1 MKKIILSLIVLLFI
15 STACSDDSSSPSKTK
30 ELFPTKVGNKWNYQ
44 VTTNGISV
52 NKVNEIVSEE
62 VVNDI
67 KWYNLALNSKI
78 VMQLRNAEDGMH
90 VLYTDSNSVNRK
102 DVLFYKYPVTE
113 LTEYDADGN
122 YVKIVSFDKE
132 VTVPAGT
139 FSCYYYNVVYADDSS
154 KYEEYFAPGVG
165 VVKLVEYKDS
175 VGFRKPITTTELE
188 SYSLK

>member
-1 MKKIILSLIVLLFI
+1 MKKIILLLIVVLFI

-30 ELFPTKVGNKWNYQ
+30 ELFPAKIGNKWNYL
-44 VTTNGISV
+44 VTTGGISV
-52 NKVNEIVSEE
+52 NKVNEIVSDE

-67 KWYNLALNSKI
+67 KWYNLALNSQI
-78 VMQLRNAEDGMH
+78 VMQLRNANDGMH

-122 YVKIVSFDKE
+122 FVKIVSLDKK

-139 FSCYYYNVVYADDSS
+139 FSCYYYNVVYAVDSS
-154 KYEEYFAPGVG
+154 KYEEYYAPGVG

-175 VGFRKPITTTELE
+175 LGFRKPITTTELE
-188 SYSLK
+188 SYNLK

>member
-1 MKKIILSLIVLLFI
+1 MKKIILLLIVVLFI

-30 ELFPTKVGNKWNYQ
+30 ELFPAKIGNKWNYS
-44 VTTNGISV
+44 VTTNGIYV
-52 NKVNEIVSEE
+52 NKVNEIVSDE
-62 VVNDI
+62 VVSDI
-67 KWYNLALNSKI
+67 RWYNLALNSQI
-78 VMQLRNAEDGMH
+78 VMQLRNADDGMH
-90 VLYTDSNSVNRK
+90 VLFTDSNSVNRK

-122 YVKIVSFDKE
+122 YIKIVSLDKE

-139 FSCYYYNVVYADDSS
+139 FSCYYYNVVYAADSS
-154 KYEEYFAPGVG
+154 KFEEYFAPGVG

-175 VGFRKPITTTELE
+175 VGFRKPITTTLLE